1 MRRWQIALVLLALL
15 IAFLVVGT
23 IDYNA
28 LGLP

>member
-1 MRRWQIALVLLALL
+1 MRRWQIALVLAVLL